1 MSTDTRRRHTAQGP
15 ASRTRGV
22 TTDPRSRRGETATSA
37 RSHARRDPSVVDTT
51 KSATSNA
58 RATQTTRAKT
68 APRSATTAQRN
79 QKPVNRGQQVP
90 DRSPRPLQKRLKATK
105 RPKRTK
111 QPAGINL
118 TFRAGDTRRRLVA
131 VFVISVLLFA
141 AVIARVAFLQTAG
154 SDSLVAAGKAQRVS
168 ESILYAP
175 RGTIF
180 ARDGGELVM
189 SVPSSTLIAN
199 PKLVTDPAGV
209 AALLGMMLQLRPE
222 KQQSLLAAFTAKE
235 KSFLYIAR
243 QIDDDLANS
252 VVALNL
258 SGIEVLRED
267 KRIMPSGEVG
277 RSLLGRTDIDGIGTA
292 GVELLYNEELT
303 GVNGERVRERD
314 AEGRSIPGSGATTT
328 NAVPGD
334 DLILTLDRSL
344 QFQVEQALIARVSE
358 LSAEG
363 GAVVVMDTATGEIY
377 AVANVSRGDDGVVA
391 VTSANLAAVE
401 PFEAGSVAKVFSLAA
416 VVDTGVATPDRVISV
431 PGRIVYDK
439 GTPWEHTINDAEPHG
454 TQPMSL
460 RDIIVHS
467 SNIGTLLLTDEVG
480 TERFGSYL
488 ESFGFG
494 RKTALNFP
502 DESVGIYKPASEW
515 EGTEKQSHSYGY
527 GYSVTALQLT
537 AAVNTVAN
545 GGVYVA
551 PKLVAATIGAD
562 GEVTDTAPSAT
573 HTVVQPTT
581 AATMTDM
588 MTDVVC
594 DPAGTGNGAQIP
606 DISVAGKT
614 GTAYKVRD
622 DKTYGGAGNRAY
634 RASFVG
640 FFPAN
645 APKVTVLVTIDE
657 PDPTSNDRFGGKAAA
672 PLFATIATAAI
683 HELQITPSPGDT
695 GCTAG

>member
-1 MSTDTRRRHTAQGP
+1 MSTDTRRLPSTPATTIGTRPVTA
-15 ASRTRGV
+15 
-22 TTDPRSRRGETATSA
+22 DPRSRRGESVAPS
-37 RSHARRDPSVVDTT
+37 RSHARRDQATTT
-51 KSATSNA
+51 KAKNPKINTAACNATP
-58 RATQTTRAKT
+58 TQRGH
-68 APRSATTAQRN
+68 
-79 QKPVNRGQQVP
+79 KPAGRGHQSPNRP
-90 DRSPRPLQKRLKATK
+90 MQKRSK
-105 RPKRTK
+105 RSKRSK
-111 QPAGINL
+111 QPAGIKL

-131 VFVISVLLFA
+131 VFVISVLLFV
-141 AVIARVAFLQTAG
+141 AVVARVAFLQTAG

-168 ESILYAP
+168 EAVLHAP

-209 AALLGMMLQLRPE
+209 SSLLGTMLQLAPV
-222 KQQSLLAAFTAKE
+222 KQQSLLAAFTAKN
-235 KSFLYIAR
+235 KSFVYIAR

-252 VVALNL
+252 VMALNI
-258 SGIEVLRED
+258 SGIDLLRED

-292 GVELLYNEELT
+292 GVELLYNSELT
-303 GVNGERVRERD
+303 GVDGERVREHD
-314 AEGRSIPGSGATTT
+314 AKGRSIPGSGATTT
-328 NAVPGD
+328 DPIPGN

-344 QFQVEQALIARVSE
+344 QFQVEQALVARVQE
-358 LSAEG
+358 LSAKG

-401 PFEAGSVAKVFSLAA
+401 PFEPGSVAKVFSLSA
-416 VVDTGVATPDRVISV
+416 VVDTGVATPDTVIEV
-431 PGRIVYDK
+431 PGQIVYDR
-439 GTPWEHTINDAEPHG
+439 GTPWMHTINDAEPHDK
-454 TQPMSL
+454 QPMSL

-494 RKTALNFP
+494 QKTALDFP
-502 DESVGIYKPASEW
+502 DESVGIFKPASEW

-527 GYSVTALQLT
+527 GYSVTALQLA

-573 HTVVQPTT
+573 HTVIQPST

-588 MTDVVC
+588 MKDVVC
-594 DPAGTGNGAQIP
+594 DGTGKDAQIA

-614 GTAYKVRD
+614 GTAYKVQV
-622 DKTYGGAGNRAY
+622 DKTYGATGTRAY

-640 FFPAN
+640 YFPAD
-645 APKVTVLVTIDE
+645 APKVTILVTIDE

-683 HELQITPSPGDT
+683 HELQITPNPGDT
-695 GCTAG
+695 GCPAAG